1 MRTEDVLAAVDTG
14 VWRWKND
21 DDVYLDAVTSRLL
34 GIGAGDP
41 VTVSV
46 GSVRACYHASDY
58 VEMLA
63 AVALAIVERTVAE
76 TMLRVVDKDNTV
88 LRTVMMRTWAVP
100 GPEGWPSEMVGTVH
114 EVRTNPEQLAPAAVA
129 EAGRKDW
136 RRSREAF
143 LLDAGRALAEANSTE
158 EVLRVASQLAMPGFQ
173 PDGFAVFGVEGD
185 RLSVV
190 GHHGQQPGDELP
202 FLEMPLT
209 TDYPAAEVVRS
220 GHAVYLRTPQEYKDR
235 YPATWPLAEG
245 FGRESWAFLPLA
257 VTGRTIGAWLAAF
270 KYPVTF
276 TPDERSVLTT
286 VARML
291 AQALSRTHL
300 SEAERELSDGL
311 QRAMLPGPSP
321 RVEGMSLAA
330 RYIPTGGGLQVGGD
344 WYDVI
349 DLPSGRSAVVIGDV
363 QGHDIRA
370 AGIMGQL
377 RIALRAY
384 AAEGHGPDAVM
395 SRASRF
401 LAGLD
406 QERFATCLYAEI
418 DPANGT
424 LDVVRAGHPD
434 PVIRLTDGTTLPRH
448 TAGGLPL
455 GILPD
460 TDYPTTRLVLSP
472 GEILLLCTDGL
483 IETGGHDL
491 ETGLKRINAVLSTG
505 LTDGSLDIL
514 ADTLVEAV
522 HGPLSHRTT
531 GPLSDR
537 REDDIALLLLRREP
551 GGPTCDLPARR
562 TVLTVSQTDPRQI
575 RTARHEIRALLHDW
589 QADDQV
595 DAAMLLVSELVT
607 NVLVHTDEDAV
618 LTARILGMPGG
629 RRLRIDVHD
638 RNDDMPH
645 RRTPG
650 EMASGGRGLLL
661 IESLADAWGVDPHG
675 DGKAIWFELYER

>member
-1 MRTEDVLAAVDTG
+1 
-14 VWRWKND
+14 
-21 DDVYLDAVTSRLL
+21 
-34 GIGAGDP
+34 
-41 VTVSV
+41 
-46 GSVRACYHASDY
+46 
-58 VEMLA
+58 
-63 AVALAIVERTVAE
+63 
-76 TMLRVVDKDNTV
+76 
-88 LRTVMMRTWAVP
+88 
-100 GPEGWPSEMVGTVH
+100 
-114 EVRTNPEQLAPAAVA
+114 
-129 EAGRKDW
+129 
-136 RRSREAF
+136 
-143 LLDAGRALAEANSTE
+143 
-158 EVLRVASQLAMPGFQ
+158 
-173 PDGFAVFGVEGD
+173 
-185 RLSVV
+185 
-190 GHHGQQPGDELP
+190 
-202 FLEMPLT
+202 
-209 TDYPAAEVVRS
+209 
-220 GHAVYLRTPQEYKDR
+220 
-235 YPATWPLAEG
+235 
-245 FGRESWAFLPLA
+245 
-257 VTGRTIGAWLAAF
+257 
-270 KYPVTF
+270 VTF

-300 SEAERELSDGL
+300 NEAERELSDGL
-311 QRAMLPGPSP
+311 QQAMLPGVSP
-321 RVEGMSLAA
+321 RVDGMSLAA

-349 DLPSGRSAVVIGDV
+349 DLPSGRTAVVIGDV

-551 GGPTCDLPARR
+551 GGPTCDLPVRR

-589 QADDQV
+589 QIEDQV